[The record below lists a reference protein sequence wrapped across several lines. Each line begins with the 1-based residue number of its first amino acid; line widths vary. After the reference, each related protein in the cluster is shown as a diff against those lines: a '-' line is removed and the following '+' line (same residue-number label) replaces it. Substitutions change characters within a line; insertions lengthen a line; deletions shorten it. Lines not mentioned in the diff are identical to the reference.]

1 MFWRQRC
8 WLLFMSS
15 RLWIGWVAVG
25 IGVCAAVSAFVVS
38 STQVGQGFAFGFGAF
53 IAFFGALSVLAHNR
67 APDHWAL
74 LVVGLAMFAAPFVGN
89 AYNYDRGAS
98 WTCWVAGGLAI
109 ILGGIGW
116 THDRT
121 PTEYGI
127 NELGDSQRLR
137 HPWSYLIGRLALG
150 VGVAS
155 VLLGIAFR
163 STVAGTA
170 VTIGLG
176 GMIAVVAVWS
186 LLASEPTH
194 DFLTLAIMG
203 FALFL
208 SPWAAGFT
216 GENIAWTAWVAGGL
230 ATALGV
236 LGYLRD
242 ERLDF
247 AAAVHD
253 DSAVRYRKQFR

>member
-1 MFWRQRC
+1 MN
-8 WLLFMSS
+8 SK
-15 RLWIGWVAVG
+15 LWIGWVAVA

-38 STQVGQGFAFGFGAF
+38 STQAGQGFAFGFGAF
-53 IAFFGALSVLAHNR
+53 VAFFGALSVLAHNR
-67 APDHWAL
+67 APDHWGL
-74 LVVGLAMFAAPFVGN
+74 LVVGLAMFIVPFVGN
-89 AYNYDRGAS
+89 AYNYDPGAS
-98 WTCWVAGGLAI
+98 WTCWLAGGVAV

-137 HPWSYLIGRLALG
+137 SPWSYLTGRLALG

-163 STVAGTA
+163 SNVAGTA

-194 DFLTLAIMG
+194 DFLTLGIVG

-208 SPWAAGFT
+208 SPWVAGFA
-216 GENIAWTAWVAGGL
+216 GENIGWTAWVAGAL

-236 LGYLRD
+236 AGYLRD

-247 AAAVHD
+247 ATAVRD
-253 DSAVRYRKQFR
+253 DSAAQYRRRFR

>member
-1 MFWRQRC
+1 MN
-8 WLLFMSS
+8 S
-15 RLWIGWVAVG
+15 RLWISWVAVA
-25 IGVCAAVSAFVVS
+25 IGVCAAVSAFAVS
-38 STQVGQGFAFGFGAF
+38 STQAGQGAAFGFGAF
-53 IAFFGALSVLAHNR
+53 IAFFGLLAALVHNR

-74 LVVGLAMFAAPFVGN
+74 LVVGLAMFTVPFFGN

-98 WTCWVAGGLAI
+98 WTCWLAGGVAA
-109 ILGGIGW
+109 ILGGIAW
-116 THDRT
+116 LHDRT

-137 HPWSYLIGRLALG
+137 SPWSYLIGRLALG

-155 VLLGIAFR
+155 VVLGIAFH

-194 DFLTLAIMG
+194 DFLTLAILG

-208 SPWAAGFT
+208 SPWVAGFA
-216 GENIAWTAWVAGGL
+216 GENIGWAAPVAGAL
-230 ATALGV
+230 ATALGIT
-236 LGYLRD
+236 GYLRD
-242 ERLDF
+242 ERSDF
-247 AAAVHD
+247 AIAVRD
-253 DSAVRYRKQFR
+253 DSAAQYRRRFR